1 MHITNLLCIS
11 FHVPIY
17 LSYQTTTTNMKANI
31 YILLIFLL
39 AFSFGNAQS
48 ITEVVKV
55 ETNSIISVSEND
67 KQVIV
72 ENTVNTVN
80 ENDVILIDASEVKES
95 IARSNSDIKL
105 YFNRLR
111 NIDNLNL
118 LFPKINKEVKA

>member
-1 MHITNLLCIS
+1 MKTN
-11 FHVPIY
+11 V
-17 LSYQTTTTNMKANI
+17 

-55 ETNSIISVSEND
+55 ETNNTVSVSEND

-72 ENTVNTVN
+72 ENTVNIVN
-80 ENDVILIDASEVKES
+80 ENEVILIDASEVKES
-95 IARSNSDIKL
+95 IARSSSDIRL

-118 LFPKINKEVKA
+118 LFPKIYKAAKA

>member
-1 MHITNLLCIS
+1 MHITNLLCTS
-11 FHVPIY
+11 FHVLIY

-80 ENDVILIDASEVKES
+80 ENDVILIDASEIKES
-95 IARSNSDIKL
+95 IARSSSDIKL

>member
-1 MHITNLLCIS
+1 MHITNLLCTS

-17 LSYQTTTTNMKANI
+17 LSHQTTTNNMKTNV

-48 ITEVVKV
+48 TTKVVKV
-55 ETNSIISVSEND
+55 ETNNTVSVSEND
-67 KQVIV
+67 KQVTV
-72 ENTVNTVN
+72 ENTVSTVN
-80 ENDVILIDASEVKES
+80 VNEAILIDASEVKES
-95 IARSNSDIKL
+95 IARSSSDIRL

>member
-1 MHITNLLCIS
+1 MHITNLLCTS

-17 LSYQTTTTNMKANI
+17 LSHQTTTNNMKTNV

-48 ITEVVKV
+48 TTKVVKV
-55 ETNSIISVSEND
+55 ETNNTVSVSEND
-67 KQVIV
+67 KEVTV

-80 ENDVILIDASEVKES
+80 VNEAILIDASEVKES
-95 IARSNSDIKL
+95 IARSSSDIRL

>member
-1 MHITNLLCIS
+1 MHITNLLCTS

-17 LSYQTTTTNMKANI
+17 LSHQTTTNNMKTNV

-48 ITEVVKV
+48 TTEVVKV
-55 ETNSIISVSEND
+55 ETNNTVSVSEND
-67 KQVIV
+67 KEVTV
-72 ENTVNTVN
+72 ENTVSTVN
-80 ENDVILIDASEVKES
+80 VNEAILIDASEVKES
-95 IARSNSDIKL
+95 IARSSSDIRL

>member
-1 MHITNLLCIS
+1 
-11 FHVPIY
+11 
-17 LSYQTTTTNMKANI
+17 MKANI

>member
-1 MHITNLLCIS
+1 MHITNLLCTS
-11 FHVPIY
+11 FHVLIY

-48 ITEVVKV
+48 TTEVVKV
-55 ETNSIISVSEND
+55 ETNNTVSVSEND
-67 KQVIV
+67 KQVTV

-80 ENDVILIDASEVKES
+80 ENEVILIEASEVKES
-95 IARSNSDIKL
+95 IARSSSDIKL

>member
-1 MHITNLLCIS
+1 
-11 FHVPIY
+11 
-17 LSYQTTTTNMKANI
+17 MKANI

-48 ITEVVKV
+48 TTEVVKV
-55 ETNSIISVSEND
+55 ETNNTVSVSEDD
-67 KQVIV
+67 KQVTV

-80 ENDVILIDASEVKES
+80 ENDVILIEASEIKES
-95 IARSNSDIKL
+95 IARSSSDIKL

>member
-1 MHITNLLCIS
+1 MHITNLLCTS

-17 LSYQTTTTNMKANI
+17 LSHQTTTNNMKTNV

-48 ITEVVKV
+48 TTEVVKV
-55 ETNSIISVSEND
+55 ETNNTVSVSEND
-67 KQVIV
+67 KQVTV
-72 ENTVNTVN
+72 ENTVSTVN
-80 ENDVILIDASEVKES
+80 VNEAILIDASEVKES
-95 IARSNSDIKL
+95 IARSSSDIRL

>member
-1 MHITNLLCIS
+1 
-11 FHVPIY
+11 
-17 LSYQTTTTNMKANI
+17 MKANI

-48 ITEVVKV
+48 TTEVVKV
-55 ETNSIISVSEND
+55 ETNNTVSVSEND
-67 KQVIV
+67 KQVTV

-80 ENDVILIDASEVKES
+80 ENEVILIEASEVKES
-95 IARSNSDIKL
+95 IARSSSDIKL